1 MKLVSERGVL
11 HHCIFEVILILVA
24 LHVAANLIYQFGKRE
39 PLITAML
46 TGEKPAGGYVDQDEA
61 SGSSLIL
68 ALHLPCGRGGA
79 RARHYQARRRRA
91 IKLRMRPHA
100 ARCYFDRLVA
110 ACAFLAWSL
119 SGVCAQMS
127 SAEAQKANPD
137 QCEDGDQACVQAWFK
152 EYSAGI
158 IGEFRYYAGQED
170 FLADMLTDRQEPLI
184 TAKLSLLLIG
194 GNVRYSQWALI
205 KDESVAEG
213 AHLDMQRY
221 RTVTGACRDAISTM
235 RTALFDLRQRREAV
249 RGEATQYLKDATAC
263 EKAMGLAPTPSR
275 LRGKPAR
282 APRGSQPQPSATSG
296 DGAASG
302 PMEIAP
308 RP

>member
-1 MKLVSERGVL
+1 MRAARALLRSG
-11 HHCIFEVILILVA
+11 LVA
-24 LHVAANLIYQFGKRE
+24 LCLMGTSGRA
-39 PLITAML
+39 
-46 TGEKPAGGYVDQDEA
+46 PAV
-61 SGSSLIL
+61 
-68 ALHLPCGRGGA
+68 
-79 RARHYQARRRRA
+79 
-91 IKLRMRPHA
+91 
-100 ARCYFDRLVA
+100 
-110 ACAFLAWSL
+110 
-119 SGVCAQMS
+119 
-127 SAEAQKANPD
+127 EAQKVDPG
-137 QCEDGDQACVQAWFK
+137 QCSADDKACITGWYK
-152 EYSAGI
+152 EYSAAI
-158 IGEFRYYAGQED
+158 LDEFKYYAGQED